1 MLSAAGHWLILEAC
15 KQLQTWTHKHP
26 AMATVTISVN
36 LSAKQFADARF
47 VNELQGAIRETGVD
61 PSRLQL
67 EMTE

>member
-1 MLSAAGHWLILEAC
+1 
-15 KQLQTWTHKHP
+15 
-26 AMATVTISVN
+26 MATVTISVN